1 MTYVEL
7 EEKVKAM
14 KSSAPIKWAFGREQ
28 ENEMLASWG
37 LTRSEEDLDKIAEI
51 FWCGYAL
58 KTDIP
63 RIKEIFDEIQTLEED
78 FYDNNPK
85 EFAAKVYNVLIGY
98 ESKIDG
104 LKSFHFRRTER
115 NKKIV
120 QNQYDKFCKMCCR
133 HNGSTY
139 TQKSI
144 DYMWNEL

>member
-85 EFAAKVYNVLIGY
+85 EFAAKVYKEFLNYADKL
-98 ESKIDG
+98 DA
-104 LKSFHFRRTER
+104 LKSFYFRRTER

-120 QNQYDKFCKMCCR
+120 QNQYDKYNKMCCR

-144 DYMWNEL
+144 DYMWNNL

>member
-14 KSSAPIKWAFGREQ
+14 KSSAPIKWAFGRKQ

-63 RIKEIFDEIQTLEED
+63 RIREIFDEIRTMEED

-85 EFAAKVYNVLIGY
+85 EFAAKVYKEFLNY
-98 ESKIDG
+98 ADKFDA
-104 LKSFHFRRTER
+104 LKSFHFRRTEK
-115 NKKIV
+115 NKEIV
-120 QNQYDKFCKMCCR
+120 QKQYDKYRKMCCR
-133 HNGSTY
+133 HNGAIYS
-139 TQKSI
+139 QKSI
-144 DYMWNEL
+144 DYIWNKL

>member
-1 MTYVEL
+1 MTYSEL
-7 EEKVKAM
+7 DTEVRTLRGN
-14 KSSAPIKWAFGREQ
+14 APIEWAFGKKQ
-28 ENEMLASWG
+28 EDEMLAKWG
-37 LTRSEEDLDKIAEI
+37 LTRSKEDLDKIEEVV
-51 FWCGYAL
+51 WCGYAL

-63 RIKEIFDEIQTLEED
+63 KIKEIFAKAKQMEED